1 MFWLMDVVLY
11 AIYRSGGPALVIF
24 MHSLGISSAYF
35 IIFWLCQKTSHSWRV
50 AAFGVL
56 FAAALGL
63 NDWNVRPQGI
73 TFLLGS
79 LFLLAI
85 YNYRSKPRLGWL
97 FVFPIAMLIW
107 VNSHGTFLI
116 GLVLIGIWLGEE
128 FWNVLKARFNREISI
143 EIKRLWAPGA
153 ILGITS
159 LVCLMNPRGL
169 GIISYLKTLTSNSVV
184 QNLVIEW
191 APPTLNSLFG
201 ALFLVALLAS
211 AIILAL
217 SPRRPNF
224 FQIITFLVFSLLGL
238 KTSRGIIWFGL
249 VMAPVLAEHLSAIV
263 VQVTKKDKPPLKS
276 GGSPILNGIFILVI
290 LTMGV
295 ISLPWFKSVL
305 PLPSAK
311 AGLIS
316 GETPIQATQALL
328 EQKPQGHIFHAMS
341 FGSYLIWA
349 AYPEYQVF
357 VDSRIELFP
366 TEVWLDYINISN
378 ANGDW
383 ETRLNGYGVNTLM
396 LSPVEQSALLQAVQT
411 SDRWVMLYQDSTA
424 AIFERK

>member
-1 MFWLMDVVLY
+1 
-11 AIYRSGGPALVIF
+11 
-24 MHSLGISSAYF
+24 
-35 IIFWLCQKTSHSWRV
+35 
-50 AAFGVL
+50 
-56 FAAALGL
+56 
-63 NDWNVRPQGI
+63 
-73 TFLLGS
+73 
-79 LFLLAI
+79 
-85 YNYRSKPRLGWL
+85 
-97 FVFPIAMLIW
+97 
-107 VNSHGTFLI
+107 
-116 GLVLIGIWLGEE
+116 
-128 FWNVLKARFNREISI
+128 
-143 EIKRLWAPGA
+143 
-153 ILGITS
+153 
-159 LVCLMNPRGL
+159 LVCLMNPRGF

-201 ALFLVALLAS
+201 ALFLVAVLAS

-217 SPRRPNF
+217 SPKRPNF

-263 VQVTKKDKPPLKS
+263 VQLSKKDKPPMKS
-276 GGSPILNGIFILVI
+276 AGSPVLNGVFILVI

-295 ISLPWFKSVL
+295 ISLPWLKSIL

-316 GETPIQATQALL
+316 AETPIQATQALL

-383 ETRLNGYGVNTLM
+383 ETRLDEYGVNTLM